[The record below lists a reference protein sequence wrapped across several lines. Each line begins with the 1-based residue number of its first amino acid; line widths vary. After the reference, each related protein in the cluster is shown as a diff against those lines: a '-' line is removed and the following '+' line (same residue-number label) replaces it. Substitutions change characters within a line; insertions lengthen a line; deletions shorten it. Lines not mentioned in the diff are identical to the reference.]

1 MVKQLLKSVREFK
14 KDALLTPLFVV
25 LEVVMEVL
33 IPFVMA
39 ELIDKGIDAQN
50 MSAIGKYGFIL
61 VACAMLALVFG
72 AAGTLVGGLGL
83 LVERQRSL
91 RLLLLLRAVEFAV
104 VDVHILRIQ
113 RLTAGAFRHRL
124 VFGGR
129 LLRSLA
135 VRFAEQ
141 AFYILQK
148 RVDVVRVR
156 CFRRNFL
163 FGLRC
168 ILVFHTMF
176 SFHFPRSRGGWWKE
190 SPINIVSL

>member
-1 MVKQLLKSVREFK
+1 MRGTLLFK
-14 KDALLTPLFVV
+14 CLLALGSCKPL
-25 LEVVMEVL
+25 LL
-33 IPFVMA
+33 P
-39 ELIDKGIDAQN
+39 D
-50 MSAIGKYGFIL
+50 
-61 VACAMLALVFG
+61 ALVFR
-72 AAGTLVGGLGL
+72 APCTLVRGLGL

-91 RLLLLLRAVEFAV
+91 RFLLLLRAVEFAV
-104 VDVHILRIQ
+104 VDVHVLRIQ
-113 RLTAGAFRHRL
+113 RLTAGAFRHGL

-176 SFHFPRSRGGWWKE
+176 SFHFPCSRGGWWKE

>member
-1 MVKQLLKSVREFK
+1 MRVRVLLCGLFLLHMRGTLLFK
-14 KDALLTPLFVV
+14 CLLALGSCKPL
-25 LEVVMEVL
+25 LL
-33 IPFVMA
+33 P
-39 ELIDKGIDAQN
+39 D
-50 MSAIGKYGFIL
+50 
-61 VACAMLALVFG
+61 ALVFR
-72 AAGTLVGGLGL
+72 APCTLVRGLGL

-104 VDVHILRIQ
+104 VDVHVLRIQ

-148 RVDVVRVR
+148 RVDIVRVR